1 MKKILIID
9 GNSILNRAFYGVA
22 PLTASDGTPTGAVFG
37 FIKILKRHHDALSP
51 DFAVCAF
58 DLPDPTFRHKMYTEY
73 KANRSGMPEDLAL
86 QLPVAKDVATAMG
99 YSVVTCSG
107 YEADDIIGTLAAEAE
122 CRDIEAY
129 ILTGD
134 RDSLQLIGGN
144 TRVILAKTKGDV
156 IFDRAVFREEYG
168 IDPEQFVDVKALMGD
183 SSDNIAGVKGI
194 GEKTALKFISA
205 AGSLDNLYDDPAAY
219 GAKGATLE
227 KLTTGKEMAYISRDL
242 ARIDTNVPGLDR
254 DAVFTEHEI
263 DKATLSSL
271 FSKLEF
277 DKLRD
282 SFGLDGTDDTVVCE
296 KCNISDV
303 PCKEVTAAE
312 LSSLVSE
319 KTVSVSLTSEDGII
333 NLSVYHNNN
342 IYITS
347 VAANEKELLK
357 DFFSNHSVVCFDFKN
372 ICKILLPMD
381 INPVCDFD
389 VMLAAYLLSP
399 GEGSYPLDR
408 IIQKYIPGAEL
419 SDAYAISVLKD
430 TLLSMLKEY
439 SMETLLYEIEQ
450 PLSAVLAKMELAG
463 FTVDSE
469 GLHKYITSL
478 SETADNLTE
487 QIYMKA
493 GRRINLN
500 SPKQLGELLFE
511 DLGLPAGRK
520 TKTGYSTDAETLER
534 LRPYSDIVADILDYR
549 QLSKLC
555 GTYGESLIKLASD
568 DGRIHTVLH
577 QTGTATGRLSSSDPN
592 MQNIPVR
599 EQLGRELR
607 RYFTA
612 SAPDRVLIDG
622 DYSQIELRLL
632 AELSGD
638 ERMSQ
643 AFIDGEDIHRRTA
656 SQVFSVPFEMVTPE
670 IRSRAKAVNFGIV
683 YGIGA
688 FSLSKDLHISRKMAD
703 EYIKNYLSTYSGVDR
718 FLRGSVE
725 FAHKN
730 GYTVTMFGRRR
741 YIPEISS
748 RNKNLQA
755 FGERVAM
762 NSPVQGSAA
771 DIIKLAMINVSDALE
786 REGLDARLILQVHD
800 ELILD
805 SAKDC
810 AERAAEILKHEMEN
824 AAKTTVPLSVDVST
838 GYSWYDA
845 K

>member
-1 MKKILIID
+1 VKKILIID

-22 PLTASDGTPTGAVFG
+22 PLTSSDGTPTGAVFG
-37 FIKILKRHHDALSP
+37 FIKILKRHFDSLSP

-58 DLPDPTFRHKMYTEY
+58 DLPDPTFRHLMYSEY
-73 KANRSGMPEDLAL
+73 KANRSGMPEDLAV
-86 QLPVAKDVATAMG
+86 QLPLAKDAAAAMG
-99 YSVVTCSG
+99 YSVVTLAG
-107 YEADDIIGTLAAEAE
+107 YEADDIIGTFASEANT
-122 CRDIEAY
+122 RGVEAY

-134 RDSLQLIGGN
+134 RDSLQLIDDN

-156 IFDRAVFREEYG
+156 IFDRALFREEYG

-183 SSDNIAGVKGI
+183 SSDNIPGVKGI

-205 AGSLDNLYDDPAAY
+205 AGSLDKLYEDPDAY
-219 GAKGATLE
+219 GAKGASLE
-227 KLTTGKEMAYISRDL
+227 KLTSGKDMAYVSRDL

-254 DAVFTEHEI
+254 DSVFTEHFQ
-263 DKATLSSL
+263 DNCALSAL
-271 FSKLEF
+271 FAKLEF
-277 DKLRD
+277 DKLRS
-282 SFGLDGTDDTVVCE
+282 SFGLDGDTE
-296 KCNISDV
+296 DTISTEISV
-303 PCKEVTAAE
+303 PGIEIVEVDTA
-312 LSSLVSE
+312 SLDRTVPDGE
-319 KTVSVSLTSEDGII
+319 TAVSVRKLECGIEV
-333 NLSVYHNNN
+333 SVYYGNK
-342 IYITS
+342 IYRS
-347 VAANEKELLK
+347 VFNTDAK
-357 DFFSNHSVVCFDFKN
+357 DDLAEFFRERQIVCHDFKE
-372 ICKILLPMD
+372 ICKLLYPMS
-381 INPVCDFD
+381 IVPQCGFD

-399 GEGSYPLDR
+399 GEGNYPLDR
-408 IIQKYIPGAEL
+408 ILQKYVSVSSV
-419 SDAYAISVLKD
+419 SDAYAVSLLKD
-430 TLLSMLKEY
+430 ALLPLLRESD
-439 SMETLLYEIEQ
+439 MEELFLNIEQ

-463 FTVDSE
+463 FKVDAD
-469 GLHKYITSL
+469 GLRAYITSL
-478 SETADNLTE
+478 SATAENLTE

-493 GRRINLN
+493 GKRINLN

-511 DLGLPAGRK
+511 DLDLPAGRK

-555 GTYGESLIKLASD
+555 GTYGESLVNLAGD

-607 RYFTA
+607 KYFTA
-612 SAPDRVLIDG
+612 SSPDRVLIDG

-638 ERMSQ
+638 DRMRQ

-656 SQVFSVPFEMVTPE
+656 SQVFGVPFSMVTPE
-670 IRSRAKAVNFGIV
+670 LRSRAKAVNFGIV

-688 FSLSKDLHISRKMAD
+688 FSLSKDLKISRKMAE
-703 EYIKNYLSTYSGVDR
+703 EYIHNYLTNYSGVDR
-718 FLRGSVE
+718 FLKESIE
-725 FAHKN
+725 HAKAH
-730 GYTVTMFGRRR
+730 GYTTTMFGRRR

-748 RNKNLQA
+748 RNKNMQA

-771 DIIKLAMINVSDALE
+771 DIIKLAMINVSAALE
-786 REGLDARLILQVHD
+786 REGIDAKLILQVHD
-800 ELILD
+800 ELII
-805 SAKDC
+805 DC
-810 AERAAEILKHEMEN
+810 AKECADRAAEILKYEMEN
-824 AAKTTVPLSVDVST
+824 AAKTVVPLSVEVSA
-838 GYSWYDA
+838 GFSWYDA

>member
-58 DLPDPTFRHKMYTEY
+58 DLPDPTFRHIMYKEY
-73 KANRSGMPEDLAL
+73 KANRSGMPEDLAV
-86 QLPVAKDVATAMG
+86 QLPIAKEAASAMG
-99 YSVVTCSG
+99 YSVVTCAG
-107 YEADDIIGTLAAEAE
+107 YEADDIIGTLAAEAG
-122 CRDIEAY
+122 CRDVEAY

-156 IFDRAVFREEYG
+156 IFDRALFREEYG

-183 SSDNIAGVKGI
+183 SSDNIPGVKGI

-205 AGSLDNLYDDPAAY
+205 AGSLDNLYDDPTAY
-219 GAKGATLE
+219 GAKGANLE
-227 KLTTGKEMAYISRDL
+227 KLTSGKEMAYISRDL

-254 DAVFTEHEI
+254 DAVFTEHTI
-263 DKATLSSL
+263 DKAVLSSL
-271 FSKLEF
+271 FTKLEF

-282 SFGLDGTDDTVVCE
+282 SFGLDGADDTATLE
-296 KCNISDV
+296 KCDFEDAVHKDV
-303 PCKEVTAAE
+303 TPDE
-312 LSSLVSE
+312 LVSLVTD
-319 KTVSVSLTSEDGII
+319 KAVSVAFNREDDVLK
-333 NLSVYHNNN
+333 LSVYHADAV
-342 IYITS
+342 YTTS
-347 VAANEKELLK
+347 IGTNDSAILK
-357 DFFSNHSVVCFDFKN
+357 QFFDDHSVVCFDFKN
-372 ICKILLPMD
+372 ICKILLPMG
-381 INPVCDFD
+381 IAPVCDFD

-399 GEGSYPLDR
+399 GEGSYPLER
-408 IIQKYIPGAEL
+408 ILQKYIPGADI
-419 SDAYAISVLKD
+419 SDAYAVSLLKD
-430 TLLSMLKEY
+430 ALLPMLRDY
-439 SMETLLYEIEQ
+439 DMEALLYDIEQ
-450 PLSAVLAKMELAG
+450 PLSSVLAKMELAG
-463 FTVDSE
+463 FTVDGE
-469 GLHKYITSL
+469 GLHNYITSL
-478 SETADNLTE
+478 SETVDNLTE

-534 LRPYSDIVADILDYR
+534 LRPYSDIASDILDYR

-555 GTYGESLIKLASD
+555 GTYGDSLISLAAE
-568 DGRIHTVLH
+568 DGKIHTVLH

-599 EQLGRELR
+599 DQLGRELR

-612 SAPDRVLIDG
+612 SSPDRLLIDG

-632 AELSGD
+632 AELSKD
-638 ERMSQ
+638 TRMMQ

-656 SQVFSVPFEMVTPE
+656 SQVFGVPFEMVTPE
-670 IRSRAKAVNFGIV
+670 LRSRAKAVNFGIV

-688 FSLSKDLHISRKMAD
+688 FSLSKDLRISRKMAD
-703 EYIKNYLSTYSGVDR
+703 EYIKNYLSTYSGVDA
-718 FLRGSVE
+718 FLKGSIE
-725 FAHKN
+725 HAHTH

-771 DIIKLAMINVSDALE
+771 DIIKLAMINVSAALE
-786 REGLDARLILQVHD
+786 SEGLDAKLILQVHD
-800 ELILD
+800 ELIID
-805 SAKDC
+805 SSVEC
-810 AERAAEILKHEMEN
+810 ADRAAEILKNEMEN
-824 AAKTTVPLSVDVST
+824 AAKTVVPLSVDVSV

>member
-37 FIKILKRHHDALSP
+37 FIKILKRHFDALNP
-51 DFAVCAF
+51 DYTVCAF
-58 DLPDPTFRHKMYTEY
+58 DLPDPTFRHLMYEGY
-73 KANRSGMPEDLAL
+73 KANRSGMPEDLAV
-86 QLPVAKDVATAMG
+86 QLPVAKEVAAAMG
-99 YSVVTCSG
+99 YSVVTAAG
-107 YEADDIIGTLAAEAE
+107 YEADDIIGTLAKEAE
-122 CRDIEAY
+122 KRGTEAY

-134 RDSLQLIGGN
+134 RDSLQLISDN

-156 IFDRAVFREEYG
+156 VFDRAVFREEYG

-183 SSDNIAGVKGI
+183 SSDNIPGVKGI

-205 AGSLDNLYDDPAAY
+205 AGSLDTLYEDLAAY
-219 GAKGATLE
+219 GAKGANLE
-227 KLTTGKEMAYISRDL
+227 KLTNGRDMAYISRDL
-242 ARIDTNVPGLDR
+242 ARINTDVPDLDR
-254 DAVFTEHEI
+254 DSVFSEHKQ
-263 DKATLSSL
+263 DNAALSSL
-271 FSKLEF
+271 FAKLEF
-277 DKLRD
+277 ERLRD
-282 SFGLDGTDDTVVCE
+282 SFGLDSQSETECSAV
-296 KCNISDV
+296 CNIADV
-303 PCKEVTAAE
+303 EITE
-312 LSSLVSE
+312 
-319 KTVSVSLTSEDGII
+319 VSVSELDSLIPKGDTTVKVTVSDYGIAVSAYDGCK
-333 NLSVYHNNN
+333 VYS
-342 IYITS
+342 T
-347 VAANEKELLK
+347 VFPA
-357 DFFSNHSVVCFDFKN
+357 DSVVALREFFAGRTLICHNFKE
-372 ICKILLPMD
+372 ICKILYPMG
-381 INPVCDFD
+381 IIPECRFD
-389 VMLAAYLLSP
+389 VMLATYLLSP
-399 GEGSYPLDR
+399 GEGNYPLDR
-408 IIQKYIPGAEL
+408 ITQKYIPGTSAT
-419 SDAYAISVLKD
+419 DVYAVSVLRD
-430 TLLSMLKEY
+430 MLELMLKEAE
-439 SMETLLYEIEQ
+439 MDKLLFEMEQ
-450 PLSAVLAKMELAG
+450 PLSAVLAEIELAG
-463 FTVDSE
+463 FAVDGE
-469 GLHKYITSL
+469 GLHSYIASL
-478 SETADNLTE
+478 ANTAESLTE

-493 GRRINLN
+493 GKRINLN

-555 GTYGESLIKLASD
+555 GTYGDSLVKLAED
-568 DGRIHTVLH
+568 DGRIHTKLH

-599 EQLGRELR
+599 DELGRELR
-607 RYFTA
+607 KYFTA

-638 ERMSQ
+638 ERMRQ

-656 SQVFSVPFEMVTPE
+656 SQVFGVPFQMVTPE
-670 IRSRAKAVNFGIV
+670 LRSRAKAVNFGIV

-688 FSLSKDLHISRKMAD
+688 FSLSKDLKISRKMAD
-703 EYIKNYLSTYSGVDR
+703 EYIQNYLATYSGVDR
-718 FLRGSVE
+718 FLKGSIE
-725 FAHKN
+725 HARTH
-730 GYTVTMFGRRR
+730 GYTSTMFGRRR

-771 DIIKLAMINVSDALE
+771 DIIKLAMINVSAALK

-800 ELILD
+800 ELIID
-805 SAKDC
+805 SAAKC
-810 AERAAEILKHEMEN
+810 ADRAAEILKHEMEH
-824 AAKTTVPLSVDVST
+824 AAETVVPLSVEVST

>member
-9 GNSILNRAFYGVA
+9 GNSILNRAFFGVA

-37 FIKILKRHHDALSP
+37 FIKILKRHFDSLSP

-58 DLPDPTFRHKMYTEY
+58 DLPDPTFRHKMYDGY
-73 KANRSGMPEDLAL
+73 KANRSGMPEDLAV
-86 QLPVAKDVATAMG
+86 QLPVAKEVAEAMG
-99 YSVVTCSG
+99 YSVVTCAG
-107 YEADDIIGTLAAEAE
+107 YEADDIIGTLAAEAGT
-122 CRDIEAY
+122 RDTEAY

-134 RDSLQLIGGN
+134 RDSLQLISDN
-144 TRVILAKTKGDV
+144 TRIILAKTKGDV
-156 IFDRAVFREEYG
+156 VFDREVFREEYG

-183 SSDNIAGVKGI
+183 SSDNIPGVKGI

-205 AGSLDNLYDDPAAY
+205 AGSLDKLYEDPTAY
-219 GAKGATLE
+219 GAKGANLE
-227 KLTTGKEMAYISRDL
+227 KLTSGKDMAYISRDL
-242 ARIDTNVPGLDR
+242 ARINTDVPRLDR
-254 DAVFTEHEI
+254 DSVFTEHPQ
-263 DKATLSSL
+263 DNAALSAL
-271 FSKLEF
+271 FAKLEF
-277 DKLRD
+277 DKLRG
-282 SFGLDGTDDTVVCE
+282 SFGLDWEDAPVQKSDVSDIDVTNVTANELDALIPKGDSAVSVDRTDDGIAVSAYHDGKVYNAVFASGDGDLINFFE
-296 KCNISDV
+296 SR
-303 PCKEVTAAE
+303 
-312 LSSLVSE
+312 SL
-319 KTVSVSLTSEDGII
+319 IC
-333 NLSVYHNNN
+333 H
-342 IYITS
+342 
-347 VAANEKELLK
+347 
-357 DFFSNHSVVCFDFKN
+357 DFKE
-372 ICKILLPMD
+372 ICKTLYPMG
-381 INPVCDFD
+381 ITPTCGFD

-399 GEGSYPLDR
+399 GEGNYPLDR
-408 IIQKYIPGAEL
+408 VIQKYLPGATVTG
-419 SDAYAISVLKD
+419 AYAVSLLKD
-430 TLLSMLKEY
+430 ILEPMLKD
-439 SMETLLYEIEQ
+439 SAMDKLLYEMEQ
-450 PLSAVLAKMELAG
+450 LLAAVLAKMELAG

-469 GLHKYITSL
+469 GLRGYIRTL
-478 SETADNLTE
+478 ENTAELLTA

-493 GRRINLN
+493 GKSINLN

-555 GTYGESLIKLASD
+555 GTYGDSLVSLAGD
-568 DGRIHTVLH
+568 DGKIHTILH

-599 EQLGRELR
+599 DQLGRELR

-638 ERMSQ
+638 ERMRQ

-656 SQVFSVPFEMVTPE
+656 SQVFGVPFQMVTPE
-670 IRSRAKAVNFGIV
+670 LRSRAKAVNFGIV

-688 FSLSKDLHISRKMAD
+688 FSLSKDLKISRKMAD
-703 EYIKNYLSTYSGVDR
+703 EYIQNYLTTYSGVDK
-718 FLRGSVE
+718 FLKGSIE
-725 FAHKN
+725 HARTH

-741 YIPEISS
+741 YIPEIAS

-771 DIIKLAMINVSDALE
+771 DIIKLAMINVSAALE
-786 REGLDARLILQVHD
+786 REGLDAKLILQVHD
-800 ELILD
+800 ELIID
-805 SAKDC
+805 SAADC
-810 AERAAEILKHEMEN
+810 ADRAAEILKHEMEN
-824 AAKTTVPLSVDVST
+824 AAKTVVPLSVEVST
-838 GYSWYDA
+838 GFSWYDA